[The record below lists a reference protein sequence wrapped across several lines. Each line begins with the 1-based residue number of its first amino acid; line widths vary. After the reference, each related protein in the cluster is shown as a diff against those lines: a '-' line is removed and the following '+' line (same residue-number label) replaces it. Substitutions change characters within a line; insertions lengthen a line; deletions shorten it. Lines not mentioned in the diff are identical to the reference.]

1 MYLSLIIAFL
11 LLLGIIAASI
21 QNSMPLEF
29 KFITWKLQIS
39 LTVLIFYSSIVGAAI
54 VALLTLPK
62 FASKYLKVRSLN
74 NEIIELKK
82 EIVELKK

>member
-1 MYLSLIIAFL
+1 MYLSIIISFL

-29 KFITWKLQIS
+29 KFITWKIQIS
-39 LTVLIFYSSIVGAAI
+39 FTALIFYSSIVGAAI

-62 FASKYLKVRSLN
+62 FVSKYLKVRSLN
-74 NEIIELKK
+74 KEIIELKK

>member
-21 QNSMPLEF
+21 QNSMSLEF

-39 LTVLIFYSSIVGAAI
+39 LTALIFYSSIVGAAI
-54 VALLTLPK
+54 VALLTLPRLV
-62 FASKYLKVRSLN
+62 SKYLKVRSLKR
-74 NEIIELKK
+74 EIIELKK

>member
-11 LLLGIIAASI
+11 LLLGIIAASM
-21 QNSMPLEF
+21 QNSMSLEF

-39 LTVLIFYSSIVGAAI
+39 LTALIFYSSIVGAAI
-54 VALLTLPK
+54 VALLTLPRLV
-62 FASKYLKVRSLN
+62 SKYLKVRSLKR
-74 NEIIELKK
+74 EIIELKK